1 MVYCSVCGN
10 SLQGNE
16 RTCPCCGSILNSGNT
31 IEDTNT
37 MMTEGDYLGRGVFL
51 DNEQQNRYYE
61 PDETRG
67 YSQGSVTVTAQT
79 YGAPSDQPRFKQTFN
94 RQQGGANGYSVPEP
108 PRPGQGYNIPEPP
121 RPGQGYNIPE
131 PPRPG
136 QPYNAPD
143 SSEMIYDTQPTTQ
156 GRTYNT
162 RSEYTRSQRIYDEPT
177 GSGDYDEYEP
187 PRKKGNKNML
197 LWCILMV
204 LVVVVI
210 SGGLIIYVV
219 LKGDKNDNG
228 NSASTGEAASTEEFQ
243 EIVVKDTFQDVNFR
257 EYVMNY
263 VDTDGN
269 GRLNYDEVQAV
280 KELQI
285 AQKGIKDLTGI
296 NVFTELTKLDCSGNG
311 LRNIDIS
318 ANENL
323 VSVKCTGN
331 NATTIYING
340 KYNIGSDNDNDDVK
354 ETFSVNGSSE
364 LKITYDTGVK
374 IVNGDSQEVLNK
386 AEKSTEKKPEA
397 TTEKTSEETKKNDQ
411 KKENKEIISYS
422 STRYLVDTDLAGM
435 SGDDLMLARNE
446 IFARH
451 GRGFD
456 DKELQ
461 DYFNRQEW
469 YEKIYEPSEF
479 DSGLLT
485 DVEVKNVE
493 FIKVYESVIKND
505 YDVTYYECTYE
516 TPDTHRRFTLT
527 AYDSYSGE
535 LTETDQDGEIISDGA
550 FTKVAMNHYRVVM
563 GGRTY
568 DFYTYIGDHNKEL
581 YIVEDDHTTYSA
593 Y

>member
-61 PDETRG
+61 PDETQG
-67 YSQGSVTVTAQT
+67 YSRDSVTVAAQT
-79 YGAPSDQPRFKQTFN
+79 YGAPLDRSRLRQSFDRQPA
-94 RQQGGANGYSVPEP
+94 GGNGYNMPPEP

-136 QPYNAPD
+136 NGYNGPD

-162 RSEYTRSQRIYDEPT
+162 RSGYTRSQRTYDEPT
-177 GSGDYDEYEP
+177 GSRDYDEYEP
-187 PRKKGNKNML
+187 PRKNGNRNML

-219 LKGDKNDNG
+219 LKGDKNGNG
-228 NSASTGEAASTEEFQ
+228 NSASTEEAASTEEFQ
-243 EIVVKDTFQDVNFR
+243 EVVVKDAFQDVNFR

-296 NVFTELTKLDCSGNG
+296 NVFT
-311 LRNIDIS
+311 
-318 ANENL
+318 
-323 VSVKCTGN
+323 
-331 NATTIYING
+331 
-340 KYNIGSDNDNDDVK
+340 
-354 ETFSVNGSSE
+354 
-364 LKITYDTGVK
+364 
-374 IVNGDSQEVLNK
+374 
-386 AEKSTEKKPEA
+386 
-397 TTEKTSEETKKNDQ
+397 
-411 KKENKEIISYS
+411 
-422 STRYLVDTDLAGM
+422 
-435 SGDDLMLARNE
+435 
-446 IFARH
+446 
-451 GRGFD
+451 
-456 DKELQ
+456 
-461 DYFNRQEW
+461 
-469 YEKIYEPSEF
+469 
-479 DSGLLT
+479 
-485 DVEVKNVE
+485 
-493 FIKVYESVIKND
+493 
-505 YDVTYYECTYE
+505 
-516 TPDTHRRFTLT
+516 
-527 AYDSYSGE
+527 
-535 LTETDQDGEIISDGA
+535 
-550 FTKVAMNHYRVVM
+550 
-563 GGRTY
+563 
-568 DFYTYIGDHNKEL
+568 
-581 YIVEDDHTTYSA
+581 
-593 Y
+593 

>member
-61 PDETRG
+61 PDETQG
-67 YSQGSVTVTAQT
+67 YSRDSVTVAAQT
-79 YGAPSDQPRFKQTFN
+79 YGAPSDRSRLRQSFDRQPA
-94 RQQGGANGYSVPEP
+94 GGNGYNMTPEP

-136 QPYNAPD
+136 NGYNGPD

-162 RSEYTRSQRIYDEPT
+162 RSEYTRSQRTYDEPT
-177 GSGDYDEYEP
+177 GSRDYDEYEP
-187 PRKKGNKNML
+187 PRKNGNRNML

-219 LKGDKNDNG
+219 LKGDKNGNG
-228 NSASTGEAASTEEFQ
+228 NSASTEEAASTEEFQ
-243 EIVVKDTFQDVNFR
+243 EVVVKDTFQDVNFR

-340 KYNIGSDNDNDDVK
+340 RYNIGSDNDNDDVK
-354 ETFSVNGSSE
+354 ETFSVNGSNE

-374 IVNGDSQEVLNK
+374 IVNGQSQEVLNTV
-386 AEKSTEKKPEA
+386 EKQTKTEP
-397 TTEKTSEETKKNDQ
+397 TTEKASEESKNSEQ

-435 SGDDLMLARNE
+435 SENDLMLARNE

-451 GRGFD
+451 GRGFK
-456 DKELQ
+456 DKEIQ
-461 DYFNRQEW
+461 DYFDGQEW
-469 YEKIYEPSEF
+469 YKRIYEPDEF
-479 DSGLLT
+479 DTGLLT
-485 DVEVKNVE
+485 DVEIKNIE
-493 FIKVYESVIKND
+493 FIKVYESIIQND

-516 TPDTHRRFTLT
+516 TPDTNRRFILT

-535 LTETDQDGEIISDGA
+535 LTETDQDGNIISDGA

-568 DFYTYIGDHNKEL
+568 DFYTYIGSHNKEL